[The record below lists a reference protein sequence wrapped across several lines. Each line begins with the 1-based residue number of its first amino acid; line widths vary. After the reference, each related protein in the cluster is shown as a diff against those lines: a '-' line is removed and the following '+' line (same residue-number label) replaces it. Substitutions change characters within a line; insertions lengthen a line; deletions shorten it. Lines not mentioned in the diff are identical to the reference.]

1 LPLPDRGRPETD
13 ATTALSRLSAP
24 PREPMLTG
32 DREFRTPSSMT
43 LSETIWLKAVSRPGR
58 IVFAIMFALESFAR
72 ALLSTIIPLQ
82 AYALLKEAR
91 DVSILNTLVGI
102 AGLVS
107 SFAIPFLIRRF
118 RRRWVYTAGL
128 VALILAAALLAT
140 HTLVGQVTGM
150 LFRAFAVAAVNI
162 ALTLYVLDYIRRRD
176 LIRFEPLRLGLSTL
190 SWTLGPVLGV
200 WLYESVAVWAGEAVS
215 IGASSVLIGYF
226 WYLRMHEHPAVAAA
240 TRPPPNPFKAIRRFV
255 SQPRLRLG
263 WFIPFSRSTWWAML
277 YVYPPLYLVE
287 AGKGATLGGF
297 IVSGSNALLAL
308 APLLGRMALRTG
320 IRRPIIGAFCFCG
333 VATVAAGLLYDH
345 PYAVCAAI
353 LIGALPCVMLDTV
366 GNIPFMRAV
375 RPLER
380 PQMTTVFRTYIDLS
394 DLLPGAVYSVL
405 LSFFDIRA
413 VFFACGLY
421 MFVAAAVARYL
432 PKRM

>member
-1 LPLPDRGRPETD
+1 MLAARPRDSDCEFP
-13 ATTALSRLSAP
+13 TARSP
-24 PREPMLTG
+24 
-32 DREFRTPSSMT
+32 MT
-43 LSETIWLKAVSRPGR
+43 LSETYWLKAVSRPGR
-58 IVFAIMFALESFAR
+58 VVFAIMFALESFAR
-72 ALLSTIIPLQ
+72 ALLATIIPLQ
-82 AYALLKEAR
+82 AYALLQNAR
-91 DVSILNTLVGI
+91 DVSVLNTVVGI
-102 AGLVS
+102 SGLMS

-128 VALILAAALLAT
+128 LALMVAAALLAT

-162 ALTLYVLDYIRRRD
+162 ALTLYVLDYIRRKD
-176 LIRFEPLRLGLSTL
+176 LIHFEPLRLGLSTL
-190 SWTLGPVLGV
+190 SWTIGPVLGV
-200 WLYESVAVWAGEAVS
+200 WLYESVAVWAGEAIS
-215 IGASSVLIGYF
+215 IVASAILIGYF

-240 TRPPPNPFKAIRRFV
+240 TRSPPNPFKAIRRFV

-277 YVYPPLYLVE
+277 YVYPPLYLLQ
-287 AGKGATLGGF
+287 AGKGETLGGLL
-297 IVSGSNALLAL
+297 VSGSNALLAA
-308 APLLGRMALRTG
+308 APLLGRLANRTG
-320 IRRPIIGAFCFCG
+320 IRRPIIVAFVCSGIF
-333 VATVAAGLLYDH
+333 TVSAGLLYDY
-345 PYAVCAAI
+345 PYLVCVAI
-353 LIGALPCVMLDTV
+353 LLGALPCVMLDTV

-421 MFVAAAVARYL
+421 MFVAAAVARFL
-432 PKRM
+432 PKRL